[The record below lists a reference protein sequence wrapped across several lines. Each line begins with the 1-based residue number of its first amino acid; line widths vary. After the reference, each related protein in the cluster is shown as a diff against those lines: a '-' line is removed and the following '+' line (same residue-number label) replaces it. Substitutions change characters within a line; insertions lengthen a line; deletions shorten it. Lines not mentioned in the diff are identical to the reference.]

1 MKFPAATSVVFF
13 FGVGRAPKF
22 FFSSKTIWHTKRS
35 LKPTVHSLLV
45 KTMCSAAVFA
55 ALLPLAIAT
64 PFPSVGPTVP
74 GNRARLRFGLAC
86 APANAPLVVK
96 RAIWAAN
103 QLRSKPYRFGG
114 GHASFLDRGYDCSG
128 TISYMLGG
136 AGLIGSPMGSS
147 DLRGFGQSGR
157 GKWITVYARNGHTFA
172 VIAGLRLDT
181 TPWDNSTERWAPRWQ
196 TTNRIPFGFE
206 ARHPFGL

>member
-1 MKFPAATSVVFF
+1 MSA
-13 FGVGRAPKF
+13 APKIF
-22 FFSSKTIWHTKRS
+22 LSSKNN
-35 LKPTVHSLLV
+35 LAYQALVKPTVHSLLV
-45 KTMCSAAVFA
+45 KTMCSAAIFA
-55 ALLPLAIAT
+55 ALVPSTIAA
-64 PFPSVGPTVP
+64 PFPSFGPMVP
-74 GNRARLRFGLAC
+74 GNTACLRFGLAC

-114 GHASFLDRGYDCSG
+114 GHASFLDSGYDCSG

-136 AGLIGSPMGSS
+136 AGLIRSPMSSS
-147 DLRGFGQSGR
+147 DLRGFGESGC

-181 TPWDNSTERWAPRWQ
+181 TTLGQLHRSLGAALANYESDAVRLRSAASGRVVSCGRGDLFQ
-196 TTNRIPFGFE
+196 I
-206 ARHPFGL
+206 